1 MSPKEKLPLSPML
14 VQYLAGLCVLKWGAA
29 ASVKEVVL
37 GDMVLDQASGEPRDV
52 DVTVTLDTPDGEYA
66 FMGYEVKHW
75 KKPLNESHVE
85 QLAAKLNDMPG
96 VTHRAIVSTSGYYK
110 PAIKKAAYHGV
121 DLYVIKES
129 TTPLEEHFPD
139 LAPMTGKPSEVI
151 RAAQWLL
158 TWKEWDIWLDVHAPD
173 FNIAPEDP
181 IFDERGRVHSAY
193 PNFGAFGY
201 EMLVRSTD
209 ILCLTKPLKDRVEPL
224 DDAYRRGE
232 PIPDEPP
239 WSFGHTLGV
248 MGDEAYIRLSDENLH
263 QVRGVTIVGKLRWE
277 FHPWLYCAMEK
288 VPTGEMF
295 SGAVVA
301 TSPIPGRMAAIVIP
315 TQGREWDVRQ
325 VRLKPDH
332 RNSIRDLRIPAA
344 EDNPSA
350 G

>member
-1 MSPKEKLPLSPML
+1 
-14 VQYLAGLCVLKWGAA
+14 
-29 ASVKEVVL
+29 
-37 GDMVLDQASGEPRDV
+37 
-52 DVTVTLDTPDGEYA
+52 
-66 FMGYEVKHW
+66 
-75 KKPLNESHVE
+75 
-85 QLAAKLNDMPG
+85 
-96 VTHRAIVSTSGYYK
+96 
-110 PAIKKAAYHGV
+110 
-121 DLYVIKES
+121 
-129 TTPLEEHFPD
+129 
-139 LAPMTGKPSEVI
+139 
-151 RAAQWLL
+151 
-158 TWKEWDIWLDVHAPD
+158 
-173 FNIAPEDP
+173 
-181 IFDERGRVHSAY
+181 
-193 PNFGAFGY
+193 
-201 EMLVRSTD
+201 
-209 ILCLTKPLKDRVEPL
+209 
-224 DDAYRRGE
+224 
-232 PIPDEPP
+232 
-239 WSFGHTLGV
+239 